1 MKFKEGDTIQ
11 AVERGLGFEE
21 ATVTDIV
28 EYKKRQCYKVDIP
41 CGYAYI
47 PVDSEVN
54 YKLKDKKRNGRKT
67 VTN

>member
-1 MKFKEGDTIQ
+1 MKFKKGDVIT
-11 AVERGLGFEE
+11 AVERGLGLEE

-28 EYKKRQCYKVDIP
+28 KYNKKQCYKVDIP
-41 CGYAYI
+41 CGYAYV

-54 YKLKDKKRNGRKT
+54 YKLKDKKKNGRKT